1 MQRSPQSKIRIE
13 AVLAELLDSH
23 GKIGWDGADAPAL
36 AETTIAN
43 VRVFILT
50 LPPWVPD
57 PEFAV
62 DPDDGAVSIEWY
74 GGHARNFSVSVGQ
87 MDRLACAGI
96 DGTDSWHGVV
106 HFESGKTPDFVL
118 QSIQRILA

>member
-1 MQRSPQSKIRIE
+1 MLSAMQIDSILS
-13 AVLAELLDSH
+13 ELLESH
-23 GKIGWDGADAPAL
+23 GKIGWDGAEAPAL
-36 AETTIAN
+36 AEATIVN
-43 VRVFILT
+43 VRAFIQA

-74 GGHARNFSVSVGQ
+74 GGHERNFSVSVGKS
-87 MDRLACAGI
+87 DRLACAGI

-106 HFESGKTPDFVL
+106 HFETGKVPDFVL
-118 QSIQRILA
+118 QSIQRVLA

>member
-1 MQRSPQSKIRIE
+1 MHIDSILS
-13 AVLAELLDSH
+13 ELLESH
-23 GKIGWDGADAPAL
+23 GKIGWDGVKAPAL
-36 AETTIAN
+36 SKATIVN
-43 VRVFILT
+43 VRAFILT

-87 MDRLACAGI
+87 TNRLACAGI

-106 HFESGKTPDFVL
+106 DFKAVKTPDFVL